1 MNKKTIWITGGSTGI
16 GKALAIKFS
25 SKGWNVAVSA
35 RRVELLNE
43 LCNQY
48 ENITAFP
55 LDVTHKENCFEVFN
69 EIKNKFLT
77 FISFLLV
84 TFGASVIGSLATIN
98 YKEPWYSL
106 LNKPTFN
113 PPDWVFGPVWTT
125 LYLMMTLAIWLFW
138 HSNNRNKNTVYVY
151 LIHLVF
157 NTTWSVVFFV
167 FHNMVLALFILILL
181 IGLII
186 NLILRF
192 KRVNVVSSYLMIP
205 YLLWCSFAL
214 FLNINL
220 IMIN

>member
-1 MNKKTIWITGGSTGI
+1 M
-16 GKALAIKFS
+16 F
-25 SKGWNVAVSA
+25 
-35 RRVELLNE
+35 
-43 LCNQY
+43 
-48 ENITAFP
+48 
-55 LDVTHKENCFEVFN
+55 
-69 EIKNKFLT
+69 KNKFLT

-84 TFGASVIGSLATIN
+84 TFGASAIGSLATIN

-167 FHNMVLALFILILL
+167 FHNMVLALFVLILL

-192 KRVNVVSSYLMIP
+192 KRVNVISSYLMIP
-205 YLLWCSFAL
+205 YLLWSCFAL

-220 IMIN
+220 IIIN